1 MAELRSTLAIIL
13 ITQIVVGNFTEV
25 ILPWILNHLG
35 ALKNRVRSCCLLML
49 TRVAGLSRCS
59 LHVAVVQCLGKQQP
73 VLHALESEMTLPKYD
88 PFGDYL
94 EMLILYGYAT
104 LFVVAF
110 PLAPLLALGNNL
122 IEIRVDSF
130 KLLYN
135 SARPVP
141 QGAQDIGAYMI

>member
-35 ALKNRVRSCCLLML
+35 ALKNRVRYCCHLML
-49 TRVAGLSRCS
+49 TRVAAS